1 MKQQRKD
8 LRPFNMARLKEI
20 RKVRGRRRD
29 SFQSIWDEL
38 EMVLKCKHP
47 KSNEWERMDND
58 DVVLGEVWSQH
69 IGEFYYKHT
78 VHRFTYLYVESQ
90 GLAIGK
96 HGHNEPANGGKQ
108 VRKVKEWY
116 IFPDGKIYFCVKDE
130 LHKLVNNYGHPIY
143 VLSVKISSNGTR

>member
-1 MKQQRKD
+1 MKQKRKD
-8 LRPFNMARLKEI
+8 LCPFNMACLKEI

-29 SFQSIWDEL
+29 SYQSIWDEL
-38 EMVLKCKHP
+38 EIVLKCKHP
-47 KSNEWERMDND
+47 KSNEWVRMKNS

-116 IFPDGKIYFCVKDE
+116 IFPDGKIYIRPKGEEHQLF
-130 LHKLVNNYGHPIY
+130 NNYGHPIY